1 VLAVEVKVL
10 VTGGTGTLGRH
21 VVQRLRQ
28 SGHHVR
34 ILSRKQHAEVNTVLG
49 DLKTGT
55 GLEVAVAGCHAII
68 HAATGFRQSLSSRA
82 TDVDG
87 TRRLLEVA
95 RREDIKHLVYV
106 SIVGIEGVDFPYYRT
121 KVAAEALVREGN
133 IPWTILRAT
142 QFHDLMEVYLGA
154 FTLLPGLAFIPF
166 DWQFQPVDASEVAQ
180 RLAAVV
186 LAQPSGTHE
195 DFGGPQV
202 RDFKSIAQAWLSAR
216 KLKRRMANLR
226 LPFKFSRQFAEG
238 GLLAGGHRQ
247 GTITFER
254 WLAQKYRSM

>member
-1 VLAVEVKVL
+1 VLAVAVKVL

-34 ILSRKQHAEVNTVLG
+34 ILSRKQHAEVDAVRG

-68 HAATGFRQSLSSRA
+68 HAATGFRKSLSSRA

-121 KVAAEALVREGN
+121 KLAAEALVHEGN

-142 QFHDLMEVYLGA
+142 QFHDLIG
-154 FTLLPGLAFIPF
+154 GL
-166 DWQFQPVDASEVAQ
+166 
-180 RLAAVV
+180 
-186 LAQPSGTHE
+186 
-195 DFGGPQV
+195 FGGLHV
-202 RDFKSIAQAWLSAR
+202 AAWS
-216 KLKRRMANLR
+216 
-226 LPFKFSRQFAEG
+226 
-238 GLLAGGHRQ
+238 GLDPL
-247 GTITFER
+247 
-254 WLAQKYRSM
+254 